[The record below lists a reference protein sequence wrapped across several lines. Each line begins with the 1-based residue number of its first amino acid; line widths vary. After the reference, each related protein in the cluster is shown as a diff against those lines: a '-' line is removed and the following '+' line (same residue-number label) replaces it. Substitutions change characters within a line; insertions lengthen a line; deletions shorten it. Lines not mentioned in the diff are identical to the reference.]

1 MAKCR
6 LSKRHQTQAILQA
19 QLYDPNTA
27 QEVGYLDQVVAAQEL
42 ETQAI
47 EQATA
52 LAELPSAAYAGT
64 KLDVRRDYIDRIAAS
79 LA

>member
-1 MAKCR
+1 
-6 LSKRHQTQAILQA
+6 
-19 QLYDPNTA
+19 
-27 QEVGYLDQVVAAQEL
+27 VVAAQEL